1 MGAGA
6 STAPD
11 AAKGISFEQLEAA
24 VAQQPAEVQ
33 ARWSSDTLKTAF
45 QQHDAD
51 GDGLLSKAEYDAALA
66 ATGSSGDV
74 KDFGR
79 DLPGAAEAAGMRQ
92 DQEEAI
98 DTAMMM
104 SAPKRKWDGRHM
116 DEAIESVALSLAHE
130 VTRAPSSAVRS
141 RRRPIFGKPVHRDLA
156 VPRPWRRR
164 WRAGAGGH
172 AVRRPGTRLKSQ
184 IKTNEKC
191 TRLHTGHL
199 PCTQGQLVQ
208 NLHPGQ
214 DTQFR
219 RCCCPVDS

>member
-130 VTRAPSSAVRS
+130 VKGAFLGCEVQKATNLESQFIETWQCLGRGDVDGALVLADTLCAARGQDS
-141 RRRPIFGKPVHRDLA
+141 RV
-156 VPRPWRRR
+156 
-164 WRAGAGGH
+164 
-172 AVRRPGTRLKSQ
+172 
-184 IKTNEKC
+184 KTNEKYSF
-191 TRLHTGHL
+191 THGPSAMHARPAGPKSPPRTGH
-199 PCTQGQLVQ
+199 TV
-208 NLHPGQ
+208 
-214 DTQFR
+214 
-219 RCCCPVDS
+219 